1 MNLTVFVLLAA
12 YGVDS
17 GAVMAA
23 SDIMTKMV
31 WSQGGHIKRRL
42 LYFVILCSAMAFNCL
57 SNQLK
62 IKHDLLLSNRNYF
75 KLKLVFFL
83 LMSWS
88 AYTEVFVS
96 CLVIIFLTKCRKKN
110 SKILLGTF
118 WRVRKSNTAQVL
130 LQASFLHACLLFMV
144 FEIRTCITGSAAFTN
159 LLFTHQCQGRWT
171 RSDQFIFCH
180 IIY

>member
-1 MNLTVFVLLAA
+1 MNLTVFGLRAA

-75 KLKLVFFL
+75 KLKLAFFL
-83 LMSWS
+83 LMS
-88 AYTEVFVS
+88 
-96 CLVIIFLTKCRKKN
+96 
-110 SKILLGTF
+110 
-118 WRVRKSNTAQVL
+118 
-130 LQASFLHACLLFMV
+130 
-144 FEIRTCITGSAAFTN
+144 
-159 LLFTHQCQGRWT
+159 
-171 RSDQFIFCH
+171 
-180 IIY
+180 